1 VTIREAVLQQV
12 RLVAQQ
18 QKKMLAVLDDNLRL
32 AESGLDS
39 LCLAIIVANL
49 DDELDLDPFNGSIEM
64 PTTLG
69 EFIELYEHAAA

>member
-1 VTIREAVLQQV
+1 MTTREAVLQQI

-39 LCLAIIVANL
+39 LCIAIIVANL
-49 DDELDLDPFNGSIEM
+49 DDELGLDPFEGGIEI

-69 EFIELYEHAAA
+69 ELIGLYEHVAA